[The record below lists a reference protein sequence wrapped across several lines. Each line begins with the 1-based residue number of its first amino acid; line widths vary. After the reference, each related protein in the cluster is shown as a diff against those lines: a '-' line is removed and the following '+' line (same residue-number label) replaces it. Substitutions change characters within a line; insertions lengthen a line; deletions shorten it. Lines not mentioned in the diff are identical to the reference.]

1 MLLLATLTLSYRPP
15 PPLARTGEPSQ
26 LRAAHG
32 RRQFLQGFGAAVL
45 AGSARPAVAADKL
58 RNLPADKLAAIVRS
72 DLVDRQFLAT
82 ADFTREIYD
91 EAALF
96 TDEIDTCKHFPA
108 DRTSVPRD
116 TERPPFPPRW
126 LPQIRCP
133 NSSRAPQ
140 RW

>member
-1 MLLLATLTLSYRPP
+1 MLHLCLHAALAEVEMPAWFGDNMVLQTNAEYG
-15 PPLARTGEPSQ
+15 ARSFLNGRAKPGEKVVVS
-26 LRAAHG
+26 
-32 RRQFLQGFGAAVL
+32 V
-45 AGSARPAVAADKL
+45 SADG
-58 RNLPADKLAAIVRS
+58 
-72 DLVDRQFLAT
+72 RQFLAT

-96 TDEIDTCKHFPA
+96 TDEIDTCKHCPA